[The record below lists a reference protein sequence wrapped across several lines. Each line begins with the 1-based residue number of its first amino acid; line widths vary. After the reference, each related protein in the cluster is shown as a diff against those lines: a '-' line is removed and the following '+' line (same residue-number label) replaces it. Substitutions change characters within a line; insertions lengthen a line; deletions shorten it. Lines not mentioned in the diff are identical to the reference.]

1 MAEYRRILLDGY
13 LTVVTRDGDRLLA
26 GDGRS
31 IAVEDAHH
39 LPPIEPRKIKPRKIK
54 PRKIICVHLN
64 YMSRVDEFMTK
75 LPATPT

>member
-1 MAEYRRILLDGY
+1 MAEYQRILLDGY

-39 LPPIEPRKIKPRKIK
+39 LPPIEPRKIKPRKI
-54 PRKIICVHLN
+54 ICVHLN